1 MIGNRISPRF
11 PLAPKMSCPSGTPIA
26 SVFLTEQ
33 NRAAM
38 KASLSSLA
46 GLPAQATP
54 FQGRGKRLK
63 NSPGTCPITRAY
75 VALNFSGSPEGSR
88 EHIGFFHFR
97 ESDPSARLMPGSKQV
112 LLFWG

>member
-1 MIGNRISPRF
+1 LVVKVIGQQSANKQLERMIKHDRQQNESQVL
-11 PLAPKMSCPSGTPIA
+11 LAPKMSCPSGTPIA

-54 FQGRGKRLK
+54 LQGRGKRLK
-63 NSPGTCPITRAY
+63 NSPGTCPITRA
-75 VALNFSGSPEGSR
+75 
-88 EHIGFFHFR
+88 
-97 ESDPSARLMPGSKQV
+97 
-112 LLFWG
+112 